1 MPPCPTMY
9 NIMPG
14 TGRNILVTGGGGYI
28 GSHCI
33 LQLLQEDF
41 NVIAVDN
48 FVNSIKG
55 PFAIPESL
63 CRVQK
68 LTGKSVTFYGADL
81 CNKPSLREVFSK
93 HQIDCVIHF
102 AALKAVGES
111 CRLPL
116 MYYGNNVT
124 GSANLMEVMMEFG
137 VKKIVFSS
145 SATVYGDPE
154 YLPIDEQHP
163 TGKCTNPY
171 GKTKFFME
179 EIIKDQCAA
188 NPEWSSMLLRYFNP
202 VGAHPSGMIGEDP
215 QGIPNNLMPYI
226 AQVAVGRRDKL
237 SVYGGDYPTPDGT
250 GIRDYIHVMDLADSH
265 VAAIKKIFDPNLVG
279 VKIYNLGTGSGTSV
293 LEMIKAFEE
302 ASGRKVPYEIV
313 GRRAGDVSSA
323 YAACNLAE
331 KELGWTA
338 SRGLVDMC
346 RDMWTWQSKNP
357 MGFRLEDNKTIIN

>member
-1 MPPCPTMY
+1 
-9 NIMPG
+9 MPG

-63 CRVQK
+63 VRVQN

-81 CNKPSLREVFSK
+81 CNKASLRDVFSK

-137 VKKIVFSS
+137 VKKIIFSS
-145 SATVYGDPE
+145 SATVYGDPD
-154 YLPIDEQHP
+154 YLPIDEIHP

-171 GKTKFFME
+171 GKTKYFME
-179 EIIKDQCAA
+179 EIIKDQVAA
-188 NPEWSSMLLRYFNP
+188 NPDWSSMLLRYFNP

-226 AQVAVGRRDKL
+226 AQVAVGRREKL
-237 SVYGGDYPTPDGT
+237 SVYGGDYPTIDGT
-250 GIRDYIHVMDLADSH
+250 GIRDYIHIMDLADSH
-265 VAAIKKIFDPNLVG
+265 VAALKKIFEPDFVG
-279 VKIYNLGTGSGTSV
+279 VKIYNLGTGTGASV

-323 YAACNLAE
+323 YCSPKLAE
-331 KELGWTA
+331 KELGWKA

-357 MGFRLEDNKTIIN
+357 MGFRLE